1 MNVWQIPVHV
11 GWISKVR
18 KVCVCA
24 CACVCVCIFVWVCV
38 FRLALHVGILRVG
51 FDAVVLVLF
60 VCA

>member
-1 MNVWQIPVHV
+1 MCVRVHV
-11 GWISKVR
+11 
-18 KVCVCA
+18 
-24 CACVCVCIFVWVCV
+24 VCVCIFVWVCV

>member
-1 MNVWQIPVHV
+1 MNVWHIPVHV

-18 KVCVCA
+18 KVCVCMF
-24 CACVCVCIFVWVCV
+24 VFVWVCV

-51 FDAVVLVLF
+51 FDAVVLVLY